1 MAVGGCYSFL
11 VLFLSYICGYSCGPE
26 RIVAAIVLTLGI
38 VQCITGCSGCC
49 WVTSSSSQV
58 ITNIKTTV
66 RNFISREF
74 VFFFY
79 SLDNTMYVDF
89 FCLGNIFHIFLLG

>member
-11 VLFLSYICGYSCGPE
+11 VLFMSYFCGYSCGPAE

-49 WVTSSSSQV
+49 WVTLSSSQV
-58 ITNIKTTV
+58 ITNIKTNV
-66 RNFISREF
+66 RNVIPIEF
-74 VFFFY
+74 VFFVD
-79 SLDNTMYVDF
+79 SLDNAVYVSN
-89 FCLGNIFHIFLLG
+89 LVLK

>member
-11 VLFLSYICGYSCGPE
+11 VLLPSYFFGYSSGPE
-26 RIVAAIVLTLGI
+26 RTVAAIVLTLVI
-38 VQCITGCSGCC
+38 VQCITGCSGCY

-74 VFFFY
+74 VFFFFY
-79 SLDNTMYVDF
+79 SLDNTVYV
-89 FCLGNIFHIFLLG
+89 CSLL

>member
-11 VLFLSYICGYSCGPE
+11 VLLPSYFFGYSSGPE
-26 RIVAAIVLTLGI
+26 RTVAAIVLTLVI
-38 VQCITGCSGCC
+38 VQCITGCSGCY
-49 WVTSSSSQV
+49 WVTLSSSQV

-74 VFFFY
+74 VFFFSTAWIIQCMFAVY
-79 SLDNTMYVDF
+79 SR
-89 FCLGNIFHIFLLG
+89 I

>member
-11 VLFLSYICGYSCGPE
+11 VLFMSYFCGYSCGPAE

-49 WVTSSSSQV
+49 WVTSSFSQV
-58 ITNIKTTV
+58 ITNIKTSV
-66 RNFISREF
+66 RNFIPIEF
-74 VFFFY
+74 VFFFD
-79 SLDNTMYVDF
+79 SLDNAVYVSN
-89 FCLGNIFHIFLLG
+89 LVLKLS